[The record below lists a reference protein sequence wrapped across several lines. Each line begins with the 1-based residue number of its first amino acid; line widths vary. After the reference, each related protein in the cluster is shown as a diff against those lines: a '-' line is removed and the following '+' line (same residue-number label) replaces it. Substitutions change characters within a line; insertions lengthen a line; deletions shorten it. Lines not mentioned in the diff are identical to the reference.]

1 MEKSS
6 FPFKG
11 GDILIR
17 KTPDKLDLL
26 ERRIK
31 GLIEAQYH
39 IKVQL
44 DHMKLE
50 FKEVNDLKKKID
62 GELKTV
68 KTELKELKKEK

>member
-1 MEKSS
+1 MVKLS

-11 GDILIR
+11 GDILIG
-17 KTPDKLDLL
+17 KPISKLDLL

-44 DHMKLE
+44 GHMKLE
-50 FKEVNDLKKKID
+50 FKEVDDLKKKID
-62 GELKTV
+62 RELKSV
-68 KTELKELKKEK
+68 KTEIKELKKEK